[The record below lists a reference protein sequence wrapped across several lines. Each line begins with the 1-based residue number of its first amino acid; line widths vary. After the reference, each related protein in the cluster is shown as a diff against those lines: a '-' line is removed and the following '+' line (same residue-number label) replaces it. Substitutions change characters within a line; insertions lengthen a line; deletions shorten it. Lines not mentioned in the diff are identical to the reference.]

1 MRRGRQVGA
10 VTAIVAVLAVS
21 VVLALPSDDRQG
33 GSAPALTSPQDVMAE
48 SGGVALAISGAE
60 FSGTATFIE
69 LAARVAGAAP
79 DRVTRVSIPAMG
91 FVSGNM
97 APADLTASIMLI
109 ANGPATI
116 QRLRPVSAVG
126 PVKMVVSFV
135 DVDDGRGTRRISGD
149 WVLELKPPADLT
161 KALRVETL
169 SPGAAA
175 AVQGITVQ
183 PLRATRSTTETLVT
197 VALEG
202 PPGSSNS
209 RSHHWSAPASM
220 GAPCSAHG

>member
-21 VVLALPSDDRQG
+21 VVLGLPSDDRQG

-48 SGGVALAISGAE
+48 SGGVTLAISGAE

-135 DVDDGRGTRRISGD
+135 DVDDGRGHAES
-149 WVLELKPPADLT
+149 
-161 KALRVETL
+161 RVT
-169 SPGAAA
+169 GC
-175 AVQGITVQ
+175 
-183 PLRATRSTTETLVT
+183 
-197 VALEG
+197 
-202 PPGSSNS
+202 SNS
-209 RSHHWSAPASM
+209 AARRPDQSAA
-220 GAPCSAHG
+220 C